1 MIPSEGWD
9 IALIKYIKSRI
20 SVKIFLLTMVIL
32 MAVSGISY
40 GFVVAFMPRSY
51 SDSLNR
57 TLAARTKQLA
67 ESLSGYTLENALSVM
82 EEFSSA
88 NQSRVVLLDENGGI
102 VREWNG
108 LEDAPMITS
117 VMEGSSASEND
128 ENWTGEQENDWSSS
142 TKANID
148 ELAAESVA
156 IEGTVTSQ
164 VDSSEGTVEES
175 ASTIETT
182 EADNVQ
188 TEEGVSMVEQM
199 EQQAM
204 GHYEVDFKGT
214 DHKYTLFVFGSTQLV
229 NQAVEALGQILP
241 WMLITVFVVSLL
253 IALFYSRYLSKP
265 VRELGVASDK
275 MANLDFSVRTDMK
288 RTDELGVLSR
298 SLDTL
303 AENLGQAL
311 SGLRE
316 ANAKLRDEME
326 QERELEQRRMEFF
339 SAASHELKT
348 PVTILK
354 GQIEGMEQNVGVYK
368 DRDKYLSRARKVTVT
383 LQNMVQEILMI
394 YRMEFCGFSLKKKE
408 MDLAELVR
416 LQLADLNEL
425 FEQKNMEL
433 EISLPEK
440 CLCMADPGLMEIVV
454 RNILV
459 NAVRY
464 SPAEE
469 RISVKLSKDY
479 NADFSTSNS
488 FLEEISECQN
498 SRETKSMDDTEK
510 ILLEVEN
517 TGVHINEQDLPRLF
531 DAFYR
536 VDSSRNRK
544 NGGSGLGLYIVREIL
559 EQHGAGYKMENT
571 EKGVLFR
578 MKLI

>member
-1 MIPSEGWD
+1 M
-9 IALIKYIKSRI
+9 IKYIKSRI

-32 MAVSGISY
+32 MAVSGVSY
-40 GFVVAFMPRSY
+40 GFVTAFMPRSY

-57 TLAARTKQLA
+57 TLAARAKQLA

-108 LEDAPMITS
+108 LGDALMITS
-117 VMEGSSASEND
+117 EIEGSSEGVSEEFAS
-128 ENWTGEQENDWSSS
+128 
-142 TKANID
+142 
-148 ELAAESVA
+148 
-156 IEGTVTSQ
+156 
-164 VDSSEGTVEES
+164 TVE
-175 ASTIETT
+175 TM
-182 EADNVQ
+182 EADNIQ

-204 GHYEVDFKGT
+204 GRYEVAFKGT

-241 WMLITVFVVSLL
+241 WMLLTVFAVSLL

-265 VRELGVASDK
+265 VQKLGVASDK

-288 RTDELGVLSR
+288 RIDEIGVLSR
-298 SLDTL
+298 SLDTM
-303 AENLGQAL
+303 AESLDQAL
-311 SGLRE
+311 SSLWE
-316 ANAKLRDEME
+316 ANAKLKDEME
-326 QERELEQRRMEFF
+326 QERELEQQRMKFF
-339 SAASHELKT
+339 AAASHELKT
-348 PVTILK
+348 PV
-354 GQIEGMEQNVGVYK
+354 
-368 DRDKYLSRARKVTVT
+368 
-383 LQNMVQEILMI
+383 LQNMVQEILVI
-394 YRMEFCGFSLKKKE
+394 SRMESCGFSLKKKE
-408 MDLAELVR
+408 MDMAELVR

-433 EISLPEK
+433 EIFLPEK
-440 CLCMADPGLMEIVV
+440 CPCMADSGLMAIAV

-464 SPAEE
+464 SPAGE
-469 RISVKLSKDY
+469 RISVKLSTDY
-479 NADFSTSNS
+479 NVDSSTSNS
-488 FLEEISECQN
+488 FLLKEVSGCQN
-498 SRETKSMDDTEK
+498 SRELKSMKNTAK

-517 TGVHINEQDLPRLF
+517 TGVHISQQDLPRLF

-536 VDSSRNRK
+536 VDFSRNRE

-559 EQHGAGYKMENT
+559 EQHGAEYEMRNT
-571 EKGVLFR
+571 EAGVCFQMEL
-578 MKLI
+578 LPEIVSL

>member
-1 MIPSEGWD
+1 M
-9 IALIKYIKSRI
+9 IKYIKSRI

-32 MAVSGISY
+32 MAVSGVSY
-40 GFVVAFMPRSY
+40 GFVTAFMPRSY

-57 TLAARTKQLA
+57 TLAARAKQLA

-108 LEDAPMITS
+108 LGDALMITS
-117 VMEGSSASEND
+117 EIEGSSEGVSEEFAS
-128 ENWTGEQENDWSSS
+128 
-142 TKANID
+142 
-148 ELAAESVA
+148 
-156 IEGTVTSQ
+156 
-164 VDSSEGTVEES
+164 TVE
-175 ASTIETT
+175 TM
-182 EADNVQ
+182 EADNIQ

-204 GHYEVDFKGT
+204 GRYEVAFKGT

-241 WMLITVFVVSLL
+241 WMLLTVFAVSLL

-265 VRELGVASDK
+265 VQKLGAASDK

-288 RTDELGVLSR
+288 RIDEIGVLSR
-298 SLDTL
+298 SLDTM
-303 AENLGQAL
+303 AESLDQAL
-311 SGLRE
+311 SSLWE
-316 ANAKLRDEME
+316 ANAKLKDEME
-326 QERELEQRRMEFF
+326 QARELEQQRLEFF
-339 SAASHELKT
+339 AAASHELKT

-368 DRDKYLSRARKVTVT
+368 DRDKYLARAREVTVT
-383 LQNMVQEILMI
+383 LQNMVQEILVI
-394 YRMEFCGFSLKKKE
+394 SRMESGGFSLKKKE
-408 MDLAELVR
+408 MDMAELVR

-433 EISLPEK
+433 EIFLPEK
-440 CLCMADPGLMEIVV
+440 CPCMADSGLMAIAV

-464 SPAEE
+464 SPAGE
-469 RISVKLSKDY
+469 RISVKLSTDY
-479 NADFSTSNS
+479 NVDFSTSNS
-488 FLEEISECQN
+488 FLLKEVSGCQN
-498 SRETKSMDDTEK
+498 SRELKSMKNTAK

-517 TGVHINEQDLPRLF
+517 TGVHISQQDLPRLF

-536 VDSSRNRK
+536 VDFSRNRE

-559 EQHGAGYKMENT
+559 EQHGAEYELRNT
-571 EKGVLFR
+571 EAGVCFQMEL
-578 MKLI
+578 LPVIVSLQ

>member
-1 MIPSEGWD
+1 MIPSEGLD
-9 IALIKYIKSRI
+9 IVLIKYIKSKI
-20 SVKIFLLTMVIL
+20 SVKIFFLTMVIL

-40 GFVVAFMPRSY
+40 GFVAAFMPRSY
-51 SDSLNR
+51 SDFLNR
-57 TLAARTKQLA
+57 TLAARAKQLA

-108 LEDAPMITS
+108 LGDALMITS
-117 VMEGSSASEND
+117 EIEGSSEGVAEEFAS
-128 ENWTGEQENDWSSS
+128 
-142 TKANID
+142 
-148 ELAAESVA
+148 
-156 IEGTVTSQ
+156 
-164 VDSSEGTVEES
+164 TVE
-175 ASTIETT
+175 TM
-182 EADNVQ
+182 EADNIQ
-188 TEEGVSMVEQM
+188 TEEGVSMVEQI

-204 GHYEVDFKGT
+204 GRYEVAFKGG

-241 WMLITVFVVSLL
+241 WMLLTVFVVSLL
-253 IALFYSRYLSKP
+253 IALFYSRYLSRP
-265 VRELGVASDK
+265 VRELSAASDK
-275 MANLDFSVRTDMK
+275 MTNLDFSVRTDMK

-298 SLDTL
+298 SLDTM
-303 AENLGQAL
+303 AEKLDQAL

-316 ANAKLRDEME
+316 ANAKLKDEME

-339 SAASHELKT
+339 AAASHELKT

-368 DRDKYLSRARKVTVT
+368 DRVKYLSRAREVTVT

-394 YRMEFCGFSLKKKE
+394 SRMESCGFSLKKKE
-408 MDLAELVR
+408 MNLAELVR

-440 CLCMADPGLMEIVV
+440 CPCMADSGLMEIAV
-454 RNILV
+454 RNVLV

-464 SPAEE
+464 SPAGEKI
-469 RISVKLSKDY
+469 RVKLFANY
-479 NADFSTSNS
+479 NADSSTSNS
-488 FLEEISECQN
+488 FLLKEVSGCQN
-498 SRETKSMDDTEK
+498 SRELKSMKNTAK

-517 TGVHINEQDLPRLF
+517 TGVHINEQNLPHLF

-559 EQHGAGYKMENT
+559 EQHGAEYEMRNT
-571 EKGVLFR
+571 EAGVCFQMEL
-578 MKLI
+578 LPEIVSLQ